1 MPATGSCKDHRWTLD
16 GICRMLRL
24 AEGSAI
30 LFFAVSLLSFDLPLT
45 MPFQAVGQIA
55 HHAARALHGFEGA
68 AMVKRQ
74 ATSTLAPTTAAV
86 PTTLVVSNEGG
97 VTTLSLTDTG
107 DAQQAIS
114 TLLSAYSS
122 ADQTLASANS
132 AAVQSFS
139 DFIRAQESINSV
151 LSAGGTPIIAGN
163 TPVTV
168 TPVSRPTSGVAPT
181 GVVPSRNS
189 TSLAPS
195 SSTAASS
202 SQAPTGAASHTVH
215 AKLGLIGL
223 MGLAASYVAFA
234 V

>member
-1 MPATGSCKDHRWTLD
+1 
-16 GICRMLRL
+16 
-24 AEGSAI
+24 
-30 LFFAVSLLSFDLPLT
+30 
-45 MPFQAVGQIA
+45 
-55 HHAARALHGFEGA
+55 
-68 AMVKRQ
+68 MVKRQ

-132 AAVQSFS
+132 AAVQSIS

-151 LSAGGTPIIAGN
+151 LSAGGTPVIAGN
-163 TPVTV
+163 SPSIYSPCVWYSQLIIMLGLAAPVTV
-168 TPVSRPTSGVAPT
+168 TPVTRPTTGTPSGVIS
-181 GVVPSRNS
+181 SRNT

-195 SSTAASS
+195 SSTTASS
-202 SQAPTGAASHTVH
+202 SQAPTGAASRTAH
-215 AKLGLIGL
+215 AKFGLIGL
-223 MGLAASYVAFA
+223 ISLAASYVAFA